1 MKIIKEATGTDKAKE
16 ALSNYIDDIEYL
28 TDQVLITIRNTEW
41 LANDIAN
48 KRKPVHSL
56 VWQALLEII
65 RFNLGEPLTSS
76 QLQAGFRALG
86 IDYKE
91 FLKPVVERIEEERK
105 DALEESKGTL
115 IEILDNKTEK
125 LDKDAT
131 VTDIFNILDDIN
143 NSDIAMGL
151 RSAIKYGLVSNKVVD
166 YIISYA
172 KNQVIKPDE
181 MKNESLQSDE
191 VAKVIDKIQELET
204 ELEVISND
212 KEIDKKQI
220 KSIKDKISRLNKKL
234 NEDKDIAEE
243 LNLNED
249 KDKNIENIKS
259 ALKASG
265 IKNERTLDL
274 MSKDVLKTLQSNYDK
289 DCMDQEGNY
298 YNPAITSA
306 IQDVIERIT
315 NRRPKAKIGEGR
327 VKELLFANKN
337 VNEDLDEEETNS
349 TDDILSEL
357 QLEGKVYLNSQEDG
371 YVVLSRDPYPQRPEE
386 FDEGYVTGWNKGENP
401 EFDKEQEE
409 RFKEATEA
417 YEDGDVFQLTSVSD
431 DTVVAIAYGEKELKE
446 LLDSM
451 DAKKVNIRDLMR

>member
-131 VTDIFNILDDIN
+131 VTDIFNILDEIN

-220 KSIKDKISRLNKKL
+220 KSVKDKISRLNKKLNEDKDIAEELNL

-265 IKNERTLDL
+265 IKNERT
-274 MSKDVLKTLQSNYDK
+274 
-289 DCMDQEGNY
+289 
-298 YNPAITSA
+298 
-306 IQDVIERIT
+306 
-315 NRRPKAKIGEGR
+315 
-327 VKELLFANKN
+327 
-337 VNEDLDEEETNS
+337 
-349 TDDILSEL
+349 
-357 QLEGKVYLNSQEDG
+357 
-371 YVVLSRDPYPQRPEE
+371 
-386 FDEGYVTGWNKGENP
+386 
-401 EFDKEQEE
+401 
-409 RFKEATEA
+409 
-417 YEDGDVFQLTSVSD
+417 
-431 DTVVAIAYGEKELKE
+431 
-446 LLDSM
+446 
-451 DAKKVNIRDLMR
+451 